1 MNKKAF
7 FAICIAVLIPVI
19 SYLLVKGASDNAV
32 VMPSRYLPDS
42 TIDTVKGGKLVSD
55 TIWHTVGDIRLVNQL
70 GDTVQLHDIKGKAI
84 VIDFFFTSCGS
95 ICPKLTRNMVK
106 LQHSFITGGDP
117 MNKVDTSVVHFVS
130 FTVDPERDSVARL
143 KDYADRYG
151 VSHDNWWFLTGSKDS
166 IYSFAFNELKVDK
179 FSTEPIDTNF
189 VHTSRYVLLDKYYQ
203 VRGYYN
209 GLDAA
214 SISKLAKDIG
224 LLMLEKDKGPAVLPF
239 DPLLMGVFFVLAII
253 ITILAITFIFKKKKT
268 VNR

>member
-1 MNKKAF
+1 
-7 FAICIAVLIPVI
+7 
-19 SYLLVKGASDNAV
+19 
-32 VMPSRYLPDS
+32 
-42 TIDTVKGGKLVSD
+42 
-55 TIWHTVGDIRLVNQL
+55 
-70 GDTVQLHDIKGKAI
+70 
-84 VIDFFFTSCGS
+84 
-95 ICPKLTRNMVK
+95 MVK

-166 IYSFAFNELKVDK
+166 IYSFAFEQLKVDK

-239 DPLLMGVFFVLAII
+239 DPLLMGVFFILAIV
-253 ITILAITFIFKKKKT
+253 ITILVVTLIFKKRKP
-268 VNR
+268 